1 MGQSKAFAGQTPD
14 LPPTMQ
20 DGTPLAIAGMVP
32 ATDEHGK
39 VVGAVGIEAAKHG
52 YGKISGPGLSGKEPL
67 TEEAFIAETKP
78 QYNPDPL
85 TETATGLMIAC
96 RTDGPPVTLTTDSAP
111 QTLEDRML
119 VVVGSNY
126 MNLSLVASL
135 LKVEE
140 NAVRAVAESSDKFRV
155 SGTGKSICKTDAL

>member
-39 VVGAVGIEAAKHG
+39 VVGSVGIEAM
-52 YGKISGPGLSGKEPL
+52 
-67 TEEAFIAETKP
+67 TKGFGIKTTP
-78 QYNPDPL
+78 
-85 TETATGLMIAC
+85 
-96 RTDGPPVTLTTDSAP
+96 DGPPVEIVTEKAP
-111 QTLEDRML
+111 DTLEDRML

-135 LKVEE
+135 LKAEE

-155 SGTGKSICKTDAL
+155 SGTGRSICKTDAP